1 MVLDTMADGF
11 VENDWLGRGLA
22 IGSASS
28 LQVAMLDP
36 RCVMTTQPQGDLP
49 QDIEIIRTLVEHNSQ
64 AVVGEARFACAGVYA
79 MIAKAGTIQLG
90 DAVTLD

>member
-1 MVLDTMADGF
+1 MVPDIMAEGF
-11 VENDWLGRGLA
+11 AENGWLGQGLA
-22 IGSASS
+22 IGSEAS

-49 QDIEIIRTLVEHNSQ
+49 QDIEIIRTLVGHNSQ
-64 AVVGEARFACAGVYA
+64 AV
-79 MIAKAGTIQLG
+79 IAKAGTIQLG